1 MDFMIPSSDNTGAM
15 RGSKNNR
22 YPSLANMI
30 RFEHGKRKKELLPS
44 EADEHIVRNGDEGK
58 IADNLT
64 PTRRKKTKLLKSC
77 PAQSLHSKSNF
88 NIYNTNTWILESN
101 DGFQLKSSEKLK
113 SENTI
118 HAGGSLDL
126 LYDAI
131 QVVEYQILQK
141 SVGIQAQEKD
151 LMSVLSENVLRQGK
165 NAMGIPSLQSNPYWA
180 NASVEM
186 DAAKELAREGQP
198 SDVRYN
204 PKCILKAVGIDVSEG
219 AIPLT
224 RSKERRLPKLPVKY
238 SDSVLQPWKK
248 VTRKKPK
255 Y

>member
-1 MDFMIPSSDNTGAM
+1 MIPSSDNTGAM

-131 QVVEYQILQK
+131 Q
-141 SVGIQAQEKD
+141 
-151 LMSVLSENVLRQGK
+151 GK

-204 PKCILKAVGIDVSEG
+204 PKCILKAVGIDTLYCSHGRKLQEKNPS
-219 AIPLT
+219 IK
-224 RSKERRLPKLPVKY
+224 RILP
-238 SDSVLQPWKK
+238 D
-248 VTRKKPK
+248 
-255 Y
+255 